1 MIGKEREA
9 QVLRLFHAEKW
20 RVGTIASQLGIHHTT
35 VQRVLAQHGVER
47 PALAPRPSMA
57 DPFLSFI
64 VATLTE
70 YPRLC
75 ASRVFDMVRERGYPG
90 GPDHF
95 RRVVAR
101 LRPRPP
107 AEAFLRLRTL
117 PGEQAQVDWGH
128 FGKLTIGS
136 AVRTLF
142 CFVMVLAW
150 SRQVFLRFYLSAAMP
165 SFLRGHADAFAFFGG
180 VPRVILYDNL
190 KSAVLERIG
199 DAIRFH
205 PTLLE
210 LSAHY
215 RFEPRPVAR
224 ARGNEKGRVER
235 AIRYIRDSFFAARA
249 YADLDDLNAQALAWA
264 TGLAADRR
272 WAEDTSRRV
281 RDAFEEEKSRLLELP
296 DEPFPTDERVEV
308 EIGKTPYARFDLNDY
323 SVPHDCVRRTLV
335 AVASL
340 DTVRLLDGERT
351 IATHRRSWD
360 RGRQIEDPAHVH
372 ALVEA
377 KAKARQ
383 HRGVDRLV
391 HAAPSA
397 TRFLARAAETGANL
411 GNVTARLLATL
422 DAVGS
427 TDLDAAIAEAVAKGA
442 ISVGAVRQLLDRTR
456 AARGLPPAVVPRFA
470 SHHRVGGVVVHPH
483 SLSMYDRIRPEPPDE
498 SS

>member
-1 MIGKEREA
+1 MISKEREA
-9 QVLRLFHAEKW
+9 QILRLFHAEKW
-20 RVGTIASQLGIHHTT
+20 RVGTIATQLGVHHTT
-35 VQRVLAQHGVER
+35 VQRVLAQHGVAR
-47 PALAPRPSMA
+47 SAVAPRPSVA
-57 DPFLSFI
+57 DPFLPFI
-64 VATLTE
+64 VATLTD

-75 ASRVFDMVRERGYPG
+75 ASRMFDMVRERGYPG

-101 LRPRPP
+101 VRPRPP

-117 PGEQAQVDWGH
+117 PGEQAQADWGH

-136 AVRTLF
+136 AARTLW

-150 SRQVFLRFYLSAAMP
+150 SRQVFLRFYLNAAMP
-165 SFLRGHADAFAFFGG
+165 SFLRGHADAFEFFGG
-180 VPRVILYDNL
+180 VPRVVLYDNL

-235 AIRYIRDSFFAARA
+235 AIRYIRDNFFAARA
-249 YADLDDLNAQALAWA
+249 YVDLDDLNAQALAWA

-281 RDAFEEEKSRLLELP
+281 RDAFEEEKPRLLELP
-296 DEPFPTDERVEV
+296 AEPFPTDERVEV

-340 DTVRLLDGERT
+340 GTVRLLDADCVV
-351 IATHRRSWD
+351 ATHPRSWD
-360 RGRQIEDPAHVH
+360 RGRQIEDPAHVR
-372 ALVEA
+372 ALVDA

-383 HRGVDRLV
+383 HRGVDRLA

-397 TRFLARAAETGANL
+397 TRFLTRAAEAGANL
-411 GNVTARLLATL
+411 GNLTARLLATL

-427 TDLDAAIAEAVAKGA
+427 ADLEAAIAEAVAKGA
-442 ISVGAVRQLLDRTR
+442 ISVGAVRQILDRTR
-456 AARGLPPAVVPRFA
+456 ATRGLPPAVVPRFA
-470 SHHRVGGVVVHPH
+470 SHRRVADVVVHPH
-483 SLSMYDRIRPEPPDE
+483 SLSMYDRIRPELSDE